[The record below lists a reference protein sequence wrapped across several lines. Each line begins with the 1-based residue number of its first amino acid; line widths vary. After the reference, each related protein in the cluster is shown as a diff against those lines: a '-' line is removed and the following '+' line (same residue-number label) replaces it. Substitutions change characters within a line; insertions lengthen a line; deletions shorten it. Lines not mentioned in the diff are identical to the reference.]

1 MAALCYSPVRGNLF
15 QNKPLAT
22 EYDFIVVGGG
32 SAGAVVA
39 SRLSEIS
46 GWSVLL
52 LEAGGDEKIISQIPM
67 LVSYTIPTALNWGY
81 RAEFTPGVCLG
92 LRDRRCIWPR
102 GKVLGGTSVINYM
115 LYTRGNRIDYDLW
128 EASGNPGWGYEQI
141 LSYFLKNICFDFC
154 GSAKW
159 PLLQS
164 EDQQNPY
171 LARSPYHST
180 GGPLAVSE
188 APFRTPLS
196 VAFLR
201 AANSIG
207 YPLRD
212 TNASIRNEYHKSS
225 LNVKGGWRLSLT
237 TSPPS
242 VSRLS
247 RKCWSLD
254 VSQHYGPSR
263 PVTRIYTIRS
273 RPNLEIS
280 LRSRVTRLLLEG
292 SKVTGIEVARDG
304 KRYRVKARKE
314 VILSAGSVNSPQ
326 ILMLSGIGPRSHLQE
341 LNISLVRD
349 LAVGLNLQDHV
360 GLGGLTFLVNQ
371 SVGITES
378 GIRNIGTILKW
389 LKDGGGPLSVL
400 GGAEAIGLLNTASPH
415 EEWPNVELI
424 FAAGST
430 NSDEGGLRPQSRGVI
445 RLKSSNPFDAPL
457 MYPNYFADQRDV
469 DVIVS
474 GTRLALELVQT
485 SAFKQFGVRLHDIPI
500 PGCEHLQFSTDEY
513 WECHLRHYTM
523 LFHHQV
529 GTCKMGPGSDPDAV
543 VDPRLRVHGIQRLRV
558 IDLSIAPIIPT
569 CHTNALAMAIGEK
582 GSDLIKEDWGVS
594 WSNETG
600 CRTKQTRMRSVDL

>member
-1 MAALCYSPVRGNLF
+1 MQQLVLMAALCYPLIGGNLL

-39 SRLSEIS
+39 NRLSEIS

-52 LEAGGDEKIISQIPM
+52 LEAGGDEKIISQVPM

-81 RAEFTPGVCLG
+81 RTEFTPGVCLG

-115 LYTRGNRIDYDLW
+115 MYTRGNRIDYDLW
-128 EASGNPGWGYEQI
+128 EASGNPGWGYEHI
-141 LSYFLKNICFDFC
+141 LSYFLK
-154 GSAKW
+154 
-159 PLLQS
+159 S

-180 GGPLAVSE
+180 GGPLTVSE
-188 APFRTPLS
+188 APFHTPLS
-196 VAFLR
+196 LAFLR
-201 AANSIG
+201 AANSSG

-212 TNASIRNEYHKSS
+212 TNGEPHTGFQFVQGTVRRGARCSSNKAFLGSSTRN
-225 LNVKGGWRLSLT
+225 
-237 TSPPS
+237 
-242 VSRLS
+242 
-247 RKCWSLD
+247 
-254 VSQHYGPSR
+254 
-263 PVTRIYTIRS
+263 

-280 LRSRVTRLLLEG
+280 VRSRVTRLLLDG
-292 SKVTGIEVARDG
+292 SKVTGVEVSRDR
-304 KRYRVKARKE
+304 KRFRIRARKE
-314 VILSAGSVNSPQ
+314 VILSAGSVNSPH

-341 LNISLVRD
+341 LNISVVRD
-349 LAVGLNLQDHV
+349 LAVGQNLQDHV

-378 GIRNIGTILKW
+378 GIQNLGTLLKW

-415 EEWPNVELI
+415 EDWPNVELI
-424 FAAGST
+424 FGAGST
-430 NSDEGGLRPQSRGVI
+430 NSDEGGLRMAHDLSDEVYNTVFLPIKGHPSFTIFPVGLRPQSRGFI

-469 DVIVS
+469 DVIVA

-485 SAFKQFGVRLHDIPI
+485 PAFKQFGVRLHDIPI
-500 PGCEHLQFSTDEY
+500 PGCEHLQFSTDGY

-543 VDPRLRVHGIQRLRV
+543 VDPRLRVYGIQGLRI
-558 IDLSIAPIIPT
+558 IDLSIAPTIPT
-569 CHTNALAMAIGEK
+569 CHTNSLAVVIGEK

-594 WSNETG
+594 SSAAPSRLG
-600 CRTKQTRMRSVDL
+600 